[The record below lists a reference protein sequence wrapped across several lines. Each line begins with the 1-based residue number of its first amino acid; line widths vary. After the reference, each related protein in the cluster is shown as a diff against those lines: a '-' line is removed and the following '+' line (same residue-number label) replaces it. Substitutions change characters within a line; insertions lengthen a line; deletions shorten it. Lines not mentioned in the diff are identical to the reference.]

1 MPASPIK
8 RISPN
13 PPGRKWGEKTRQII
27 DVVRELVQVGDI
39 LTYAMIR
46 DLCGFDLQ
54 GAEDYLRGSI
64 KTHALEYDM
73 VLEAVPGVGY
83 QRLSEPAKV
92 DKSDSDFQ
100 RVHRAT
106 RRIQAEQAT
115 VDERQL
121 SPLEKHRYL
130 SQQTLAACLTL
141 WTDVKVRRALPQA
154 TETPALP
161 VPFDVEAHKDLF
173 TRKQRPRP

>member
-1 MPASPIK
+1 MAAPLK
-8 RISPN
+8 RISAN
-13 PPGRKWGEKTRQII
+13 PPGRKWGEKTRQIV
-27 DVVRELVQVGDI
+27 DVVRERVQVGDI
-39 LTYAMIR
+39 LTYAMVT

-54 GAEDYLRGSI
+54 GPDDYLRSSM
-64 KTHALEYDM
+64 KTHALEYDI

-115 VDERQL
+115 VDTRHL
-121 SPLEKHRYL
+121 SPLETHRYL

-141 WTDVKVRRALPQA
+141 WTDPRVRRALPQA
-154 TETPALP
+154 PTPPGLP

-173 TRKQRPRP
+173 KRKTPP